1 MKSRAC
7 HHQRGLP
14 RTRMTL
20 ALFIY
25 FGGRSQPIVKKK
37 KITFDSV
44 TLYKY
49 AHTRNRYK
57 NFTKQQI
64 PLVHAMS
71 SYVSVLFYFF

>member
-1 MKSRAC
+1 
-7 HHQRGLP
+7 
-14 RTRMTL
+14 MTL

-49 AHTRNRYK
+49 AHTCNRYK

-71 SYVSVLFYFF
+71 SYVSVLFYFFFKKKNLVNTY